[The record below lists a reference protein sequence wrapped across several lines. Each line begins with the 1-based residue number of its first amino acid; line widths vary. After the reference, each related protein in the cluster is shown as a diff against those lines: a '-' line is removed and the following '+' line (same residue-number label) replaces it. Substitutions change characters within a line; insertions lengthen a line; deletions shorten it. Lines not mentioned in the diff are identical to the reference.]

1 MHLLP
6 VFPDL
11 KPGPVVFT
19 GTDELLRARSRA
31 LVAGVPS
38 RRTLET
44 INP

>member
-11 KPGPVVFT
+11 KAGPVVFT
-19 GTDELLRARSRA
+19 GTDELLRALSRV
-31 LVAGVPS
+31 LSAGAPS
-38 RRTLET
+38 RQTLKA